1 MLTFDKKHLPI
12 IASLIITATTIL
24 VAEEPPAVQPTLPDG
39 IFLTFN
45 FGDHL
50 LAVNEKRDQLIDNG
64 QLSWYRYPGFS
75 YTQPNYWY
83 FINGSKQPFAVHMSY
98 VDFELSEI
106 KLISSNNYENTE
118 ALRDIYVRKY
128 GLDYNQGASGL
139 GFSYTWL
146 VDKLKVTIS
155 RRNKGRGDCV
165 IHYSI
170 NLLQMEN
177 TFGNLFGMET
187 NYDEL

>member
-1 MLTFDKKHLPI
+1 MIVALPI
-12 IASLIITATTIL
+12 LTLLIICLTVVL
-24 VAEEPPAVQPTLPDG
+24 PAEESPSVRSTLSDA

-50 LAVNEKRDQLIDNG
+50 ITVNGKRDQLIDNG

-83 FINGSKQPFAVHMSY
+83 IVNGIEEPFAVNMSY

-106 KLISSNNYENTE
+106 RLISSSNYENTE

-128 GLDYNQGASGL
+128 GLDFMQEALGL

-146 VDKLKVTIS
+146 LDELKVTIS
-155 RRNKGRGDCV
+155 RRNNGRGDCI
-165 IHYSI
+165 IHYSM
-170 NLLQMEN
+170 NPQN
-177 TFGNLFGMET
+177 
-187 NYDEL
+187 